1 MAIRR
6 IALAV
11 VVGTAL
17 LTIPVRAHHN
27 MSAVFDFNDRVT
39 LSGTLTKLDWR
50 NPHIELE
57 LRAQRDSGEEAWKA
71 EGPSPL
77 FFRTRDTS
85 KEDFQSAIGKTIK
98 IELSRA
104 RDGSH
109 SGLLRTITLADG
121 KSVSMCPENC

>member
-11 VVGTAL
+11 IVGTAL

-50 NPHIELE
+50 NPHIGLE
-57 LRAQRDSGEEAWKA
+57 LRAQRDGGEEAWTA

-98 IELSRA
+98 LELSRA

-121 KSVSMCPENC
+121 KTVSMCPENC

>member
-6 IALAV
+6 FALALV
-11 VVGTAL
+11 IGTAL
-17 LTIPVRAHHN
+17 LIVPLRAHHN

-39 LSGTLTKLDWR
+39 LSGTLAKVDWR

-57 LRAQRDSGEEAWKA
+57 IRAQRDSGVEAWMA

-77 FFRTRDTS
+77 FFRTRETS
-85 KEDFQSAIGKTIK
+85 KEDFQSAIGKMIK
-98 IELSRA
+98 LEVSRA

-109 SGLLRTITLADG
+109 SGLLRSITLADG
-121 KSVSMCPENC
+121 KTVSMCPENC